1 MYLLKMIKLNQL
13 SVILI
18 VILNISLING
28 LFEDQI
34 GKFDWLVEINLIS
47 ILRFDNDFFL
57 QF

>member
-34 GKFDWLVEINLIS
+34 GKFDWLVKIHLIS
-47 ILRFDNDFFL
+47 I
-57 QF
+57 